1 MTKTL
6 RLAVC
11 LFPRVTSLDYQG
23 PIEIFSFIFSSAL
36 SNNPEKFVTPLSYS
50 FEPAY
55 LAETLQ
61 PVEASGG
68 PCVVPTSTYQK
79 ETESGTQYD
88 VLFVPGGIFRWFP
101 SRFTL

>member
-1 MTKTL
+1 MTKAL

-23 PIEIFSFIFSSAL
+23 PIEIFSFIFSSVL
-36 SNNPEKFVTPLSYS
+36 SKDPKKFVTPPSHS

-79 ETESGTQYD
+79 EIEAGTQYD
-88 VLFVPGGIFRWFP
+88 VLLVPGGSFR
-101 SRFTL
+101 